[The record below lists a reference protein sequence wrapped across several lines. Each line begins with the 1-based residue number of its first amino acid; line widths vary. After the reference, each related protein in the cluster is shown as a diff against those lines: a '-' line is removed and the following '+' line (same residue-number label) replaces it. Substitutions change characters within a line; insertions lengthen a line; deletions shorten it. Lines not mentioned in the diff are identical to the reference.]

1 MNAET
6 GNDQAQTDSKVTD
19 IAIVGMSCRYPG
31 DAASPREFWEF
42 LLRGGDGIVDVP
54 ADRWDSNAYYDADKE
69 KPNKMYVKRGG
80 FIRNIDQFDPQF
92 FNISPKEAPHIDPQ
106 HRWLLELTQEAF
118 ENAGLS
124 ARELKG
130 SDTAVYIGQFM
141 HDYEQIQLDS
151 MARSMMSSHSA
162 TGPSM
167 TLTAN
172 RISYAFD
179 FIGPSVTLDTA
190 CSSSLVAL
198 DLACKAIIN
207 GDSKLAIA
215 GGVNILLRPELT
227 MSICKASMLSP
238 DGRCKS
244 FDASANGYVRSEGA
258 GLVLVKNLV
267 EAQRDGDNILAV
279 IKATGVNQDGQTIGI
294 TVPNGESQKK
304 LLRKTLGRARIAS
317 SDVQYAEAH
326 GTGTAVGDPIEVNAL
341 GAILGDRD
349 SALTRCVIGSVK
361 SNIGHSEAAAGVA
374 GLIKTVMAMN
384 EGVIPQN
391 IHYHNTNPGINLK
404 ELNVDI
410 AAKQL
415 PWPDIEG
422 KPRRAIVNSFG
433 FGGTNA
439 NVVLEQAPSRE
450 AGGSDQKPV
459 INSDLKL
466 LPISSKTEKGLIAQ
480 AEQYAA
486 YLEGV
491 ATSAKENLSL
501 LHDICY
507 TAATKRDHYKYR
519 LVVNG
524 TDFDEML
531 LGLNEYTEGK
541 PSTGYVNAAVNVET
555 GKEICFVFSGM
566 GTTWA
571 GMGKDL
577 YHAEPVFKAMMDR
590 CDEALQKLGG
600 WSLLDALFSETDPE
614 KIHETYLAQ
623 PAIFATQVS
632 LAELLNSW
640 GVTPHCIVGHSAGE
654 VGAAYAAGVYSFEDA
669 IKVIYHRSRLQHTTE
684 GMGKMLAVALTEE
697 ALQPYIAGHESA
709 ISIAAVNSEDALTLS
724 GDEQVLTEIAAQL
737 DDQGVFARFLNV
749 GVPYHSPAMDQLKQP
764 LIDEITGIR
773 VNPPHTPLYSTVSG
787 QLTKPGDWTAEYWP
801 DNVRAPVRFK
811 AAIDNIVKQGIKA
824 FVEMAPHTALSSS
837 IKKNL
842 AQHSDAGAVI
852 GTLKRDQNGV
862 VMLSQ
867 TLASL
872 HAAGLP
878 LDWQK
883 LYPNGGNFA
892 TLPNYA
898 WQHAGYWHES
908 EEVKQCRLKNI
919 SKRGGFSE
927 SEHPLVGGRLHSTTP
942 FWQNVLDLQQQSYL
956 QDHQVEGEIVC
967 PGAAYIEMALF
978 IARQATQQESITLE
992 NVDFKRAFFLEKDKP
1007 TIIETTYDA
1016 AANRYKISAVETQTE
1031 QWEVFSEGVVS
1042 DVAKPKPAT
1051 CITLSEIKALLP
1063 NTMGKADFYEHCHKL
1078 GLSYQRDF
1086 QAVENAWYSDNDA
1099 LVEIQLPESIVSS
1112 NDEYLLHPSILD
1124 GAFQSLFP
1132 TINSGYLP
1140 VKINELHYFK
1150 KPGSQLYCHLVT
1162 KFKDD
1167 SEIKGDLTLFD
1178 ADGGLLVEIIGVELK
1193 STKTQLSTT
1202 DDDSILY
1209 DYRWLKEALPESRE
1223 KAESAEENL
1232 WIIFADAGGVGK
1244 RLAQHLEGQAQSVCF
1259 ITQAADVDQVDNLHF
1274 GLNIQSSDDV
1284 LPVLNTFSQNC
1295 RGLVYL
1301 WGLDNPACE
1310 SLSAEE
1316 LLDSCQATAV
1326 TPLHIAQ
1333 ALDKVEWRHTQKVFF
1348 ASRSAQAVD
1357 NECLPQPSQTALWG
1371 FGRVFASEY
1380 PDYSVSLVD
1389 LPESIDDNLLAQ
1401 FANEVVNDEYE
1412 QEIALRNSARYVNRL
1427 RKLHQSELQEYAG
1440 TEIQLEADA
1449 AFQISRNGKHNP
1461 FVQTV
1466 LQSFVLPD
1474 LTTDEV
1480 AIKVAY
1486 AGVNHYDLD
1495 TILAHNSGAGNEEAA
1510 QTGQGFECVGTV
1522 VSIGPNMTTLSVGDE
1537 VMAFARQGLSSIVHA
1552 NAQSVTKIPAH
1563 LSLEQAA
1570 TIPAAF
1576 LTAHYSLNQLAAL
1589 REGESVLIHE
1599 AAESVGLAAIQLAR
1613 AKNATLY
1620 VTANTQEKRDYLRS
1634 LGLSN
1639 VYDSTTFE
1647 FVQGIGSPAR
1657 SAGIDIVLNQ
1667 LTGQF
1672 VDKTIGLMN
1681 PFGRIVEMGHRATRA
1696 SSGLADAL
1704 SEKNISYHS
1713 VNTAELVSQR
1723 PELCAELMRELLGLF
1738 ECKTLEPL
1746 PVKVFTADQATDGIA
1761 YAAEKT
1767 KANKV
1772 VVGFDVPGVHVSQG
1786 VNRQVI
1792 NSHSSYL
1799 VTGGLGGLGREIMH
1813 WLADKGAK
1821 SIVLIGRSAPSESA
1835 QAAMEAARSKGITVN
1850 ALQAD
1855 VTNADD
1861 VRKVLATIEKG
1872 MLPLAGIIH
1881 SAGVLEDGTIA
1892 QQTAE
1897 KFQKVLSPKVKG
1909 AWNLHQLTAH
1919 IELEFFVCFS
1929 SIASIVGW
1937 AGQSNYAAANA
1948 FMDGLAF
1955 HRKALGKS
1963 TLTINWGPWGGAG
1976 MAANLDDRELQR
1988 MTDAGMTPLESA
2000 NGLAAMATLLEYR
2013 VPQSGVFDLNWSLIF
2028 KQYTNPSKKTVFKD
2042 FVSDLETTT
2051 SVNFMDEL
2059 MAVSADKHAP
2069 LLLKQIG
2076 QVMAEVLGIEDS
2088 AGIDKHVSVF
2098 EYGLNSL
2105 MSMDFRNKLQ
2115 AILQLK
2121 LPSTLVLK
2129 YPTIDAMTKYI
2140 MQNVLVHHGKTYQDI
2155 STVSENQTVK
2165 VSI

>member
-1 MNAET
+1 MNAEIQ
-6 GNDQAQTDSKVTD
+6 NDHVQTVSEITD

-31 DAASPREFWEF
+31 DVTSPQEFWEF
-42 LLRGGDGIVDVP
+42 LLRGGDGIVDIP
-54 ADRWDSNAYYDADKE
+54 ADRWDSHAYYDADKE
-69 KPNKMYVKRGG
+69 KPSRMYVKRGG
-80 FIRNIDQFDPQF
+80 FIRDIDLFDPQF

-124 ARELKG
+124 ASALKG

-151 MARSMMSSHSA
+151 MARNMMSSHSA

-198 DLACKAIIN
+198 DMACKAIIN

-258 GLVLVKNLV
+258 GLVVLKSL
-267 EAQRDGDNILAV
+267 AQAKRDGDNILAV

-294 TVPNGESQKK
+294 TVPNGESQQK
-304 LLRKTLGRARIAS
+304 LLRKTLGRAKIATA
-317 SDVQYAEAH
+317 DIQYAEAH

-341 GAILGDRD
+341 GGILGNRD
-349 SALTRCVIGSVK
+349 SGKARCVIGSVK

-374 GLIKTVMAMN
+374 GLIKTVLAIN

-404 ELNVDI
+404 ELNVEI

-415 PWPDIEG
+415 SWPDTEG

-439 NVVLEQAPSRE
+439 NVVLEQGPNRE
-450 AGGSDQKPV
+450 TRGSDQKPV

-466 LPISSKTEKGLIAQ
+466 LPISSKTEIGLRAQ
-480 AEQYAA
+480 AEKYAA
-486 YLEGV
+486 YLKAV
-491 ATSAKENLSL
+491 AASAENNPSL
-501 LHDICY
+501 HNICY

-519 LVVNG
+519 LIVNG
-524 TDFDEML
+524 ADVDEML
-531 LGLNEYTEGK
+531 LGLNEYVVGN
-541 PSTGYVNAAVNVET
+541 PSTGYMKDAVNVET
-555 GKEICFVFSGM
+555 GKGVCFVFSGM

-577 YHAEPVFKAMMDR
+577 YHTEPVFKAMMDR
-590 CDEALQKLGG
+590 CDQALHKLAG
-600 WSLLDALFSETDPE
+600 WSLLDALFNESDPE
-614 KIHETYLAQ
+614 KIHATYIAQ

-632 LAELLNSW
+632 LAELLKSW
-640 GVTPHCIVGHSAGE
+640 GVTPDCIVGHSAGE
-654 VGAAYAAGVYSFEDA
+654 VGAAYAAGIYSFDDA
-669 IKVIYHRSRLQHTTE
+669 IKIIYHRSRLQHTTD

-697 ALQPYIAGHESA
+697 ALHPYLAGRESA

-724 GDEQVLTEIAAQL
+724 GDEQVLTDIAAQL
-737 DDQGVFARFLNV
+737 DDQGIFARFLNV
-749 GVPYHSPAMDQLKQP
+749 GVPYHSPAMDQLKQS
-764 LIDEITGIR
+764 LIDELSGIQ
-773 VNPPHTPLYSTVSG
+773 VKAPHTPLYSTVSG
-787 QLTKPGDWTAEYWP
+787 QLTQPGDWTAEYWP
-801 DNVRAPVRFK
+801 KNVREPVRFK
-811 AAIDNIVKQGIKA
+811 AAIDNIIKEGIKA
-824 FVEMAPHTALSSS
+824 FVEIAPHTALSSS

-862 VMLSQ
+862 VMVTQ

-883 LYPNGGNFA
+883 LYPNGGTFV

-927 SEHPLVGGRLHSTTP
+927 VEHPLVGGRLHSITP
-942 FWQNVLDLQQQSYL
+942 FWQNQLDVQQQSYL
-956 QDHQVEGEIVC
+956 QDHQVEGEIVY
-967 PGAAYIEMALF
+967 PGAAYVEMALF
-978 IARQATQQESITLE
+978 IARHATQQECITLE
-992 NVDFKRAFFLEKDKP
+992 NVDFKRAFFLDKGKP

-1016 AANRYKISAVETQTE
+1016 VASRFKISAVETQTE

-1042 DVAKPKPAT
+1042 SVAKVQSTVK
-1051 CITLSEIKALLP
+1051 IVLSEIKALLP
-1063 NTMGKADFYEHCHKL
+1063 DTMAKAEFYSHCHQL
-1078 GLSYQRDF
+1078 GLGYQRDF
-1086 QAVENAWYSDNDA
+1086 QTVENAWYSDMDA
-1099 LVEIQLPESIVSS
+1099 LVEIQLPASLANSS
-1112 NDEYLLHPSILD
+1112 DDYLLHPSILD

-1140 VKINELHYFK
+1140 VKITELHYFR
-1150 KPGSQLYCHLVT
+1150 KPGSKLYCHLIT

-1167 SEIKGDLTLFD
+1167 LEIKGDLTLFD
-1178 ADGGLLVEIIGVELK
+1178 EDGNVLVEIIGVELK
-1193 STKTQLSTT
+1193 STKTQLATSE
-1202 DDDSILY
+1202 DDSTLY
-1209 DYRWLKEALPESRE
+1209 DYRWLKEPLPESN
-1223 KAESAEENL
+1223 KKSESADENL
-1232 WIIFADAGGVGK
+1232 WIVFADAGGVGT
-1244 RLAQHLEGQAQSVCF
+1244 RLAQHLEGRGESVCV
-1259 ITQAADVDQVDNLHF
+1259 ITQTAAFDQVDERRF
-1274 GLNIQSSDDV
+1274 GLNVQSCDDLV
-1284 LPVLNTFSQNC
+1284 PVLNPFSHNC
-1295 RGLVYL
+1295 RGLIYL

-1310 SLSAEE
+1310 SLSADE
-1316 LLDSCQATAV
+1316 LLNSCHATTV
-1326 TPLHIAQ
+1326 IPLHVVQ
-1333 ALDKVEWRHTQKVFF
+1333 ALDKVEWRHTQKIFF
-1348 ASRSAQAVD
+1348 ASRAAHIVD
-1357 NECLPQPSQTALWG
+1357 QETFLPQPSQAALWG

-1380 PDYSVSLVD
+1380 PDHSVSLVD
-1389 LPESIDDNLLAQ
+1389 LPETIGDALVSQ
-1401 FANEVVNDEYE
+1401 FANEVLNDDYE
-1412 QEIALRNSARYVNRL
+1412 QEIALRDATRYVNRL
-1427 RKLHQSELQEYAG
+1427 RKLHQSELQEYASA
-1440 TEIQLEADA
+1440 EVQLEADA
-1449 AFQISRNGKHNP
+1449 VFQISRSDQHSISMK
-1461 FVQTV
+1461 TV
-1466 LQSFVLPD
+1466 LQSLVLPT
-1474 LTTDEV
+1474 LAPDEV

-1486 AGVNHYDLD
+1486 AGINHYDLD
-1495 TILAHNSGAGNEEAA
+1495 VILAQNSGAERAEAA
-1510 QTGQGFECVGTV
+1510 PGQGFECVGTI
-1522 VSIGPNMTTLSVGDE
+1522 VSIGAAMTALSVGDK
-1537 VMAFARQGLSSIVHA
+1537 VMGFARQGLSSIVHA
-1552 NAQSVTKIPAH
+1552 QAQNLTKIPAH

-1570 TIPAAF
+1570 AIPAAF

-1589 REGESVLIHE
+1589 REGETVLIHE
-1599 AAESVGLAAIQLAR
+1599 AADSVGLAAVQLAK
-1613 AKNATLY
+1613 AKSATIY
-1620 VTANTQEKRDYLRS
+1620 VTAATQEKREYLRS
-1634 LGLSN
+1634 LGLAH

-1647 FVQGIGSPAR
+1647 FVHGIGGPAR
-1657 SAGIDIVLNQ
+1657 DAGIDIVLNS

-1672 VDKTIGLMN
+1672 IEKTVGLMN
-1681 PFGRIVEMGHRATRA
+1681 SFGRFVEIGQRTTRN
-1696 SSGLADAL
+1696 SSNLIDAL
-1704 SEKNISYHS
+1704 GKKNISYHS
-1713 VNTAELVSQR
+1713 VNTTALVSQR
-1723 PELCAELMRELLGLF
+1723 PQVCAALLQELVDLLESGALA
-1738 ECKTLEPL
+1738 PL
-1746 PVKVFTADQATDGIA
+1746 PVKVFAADKAMDGIA
-1761 YAAEKT
+1761 YAASNTE
-1767 KANKV
+1767 ANQV
-1772 VVGFDVPGVHVSQG
+1772 VVNFDIANVRASQG
-1786 VNRQVI
+1786 INPQII

-1799 VTGGLGGLGREIMH
+1799 VTGGLGGLGLEIMH

-1821 SIVLIGRSAPSESA
+1821 SIVLIGRSTPSESA
-1835 QAAMEAARSKGITVN
+1835 QAAMDIVRSKGIAVSV
-1850 ALQAD
+1850 LQAD
-1855 VTNADD
+1855 ITKLDD
-1861 VRKVLATIEKG
+1861 VRHVLATIEKTL
-1872 MLPLAGIIH
+1872 LPLAGIIH

-1897 KFQKVLSPKVKG
+1897 KFQKVLAPKVKG

-1919 IELEFFVCFS
+1919 IELDFFVCFS

-1955 HRKALGKS
+1955 HRRALGKPA
-1963 TLTINWGPWGGAG
+1963 LTINWGPWGGAG

-1988 MTDAGMTPLESA
+1988 MTDAGMTPLDSA
-2000 NGLAAMATLLEYR
+2000 NGLAAMTQLLEYR

-2028 KQYTNPSKKTVFKD
+2028 KQYPDPSRKTVFKD
-2042 FVSDLETTT
+2042 LVKNLETTN
-2051 SVNFMDEL
+2051 SVNFFDEL
-2059 MAVSADKHAP
+2059 MSVSADKHES
-2069 LLLKQIG
+2069 LLLKQIA

-2140 MQNVLVHHGKTYQDI
+2140 VENLLVDSSKTYDEV
-2155 STVSENQTVK
+2155 STVNKNQTVK